1 MLILTRYRDQKIKID
16 DIVTINIMSVN
27 EQGSVSVGI
36 QAPRA
41 IPVHREEIFA
51 KIKADNSDE
60 VFFQEAIHGFTK
72 KDVGNGYLILTR
84 KKGKKIRICD
94 DVVITILGSTKG
106 NVKIGIDAPND
117 VAIHR
122 EEIYEK
128 IQAEKEQDQA

>member
-27 EQGSVSVGI
+27 KQGSVSVGI
-36 QAPRA
+36 QAPRS

-51 KIKADNSDE
+51 KVKADNSDE
-60 VFFQEAIHGFTK
+60 VFFQEATHGFTK
-72 KDVGNGYLILTR
+72 KDVGTGYLILTR
-84 KKGKKIRICD
+84 NKGQKIRICD
-94 DVVITILGSTKG
+94 DVIITILASTKG

-122 EEIYEK
+122 EEIYDK
-128 IQAEKEQDQA
+128 IQAEKEQSQA

>member
-16 DIVTINIMSVN
+16 DIVTLNIMSVN
-27 EQGSVSVGI
+27 KQGSVSIGI

-51 KIKADNSDE
+51 KVKAESSEE

-72 KDVGNGYLILTR
+72 ADVGTGYLILTR
-84 KKGKKIRICD
+84 NKGQRIRICD
-94 DVVITILGSTKG
+94 DVVITILGCHKG
-106 NVKIGIDAPND
+106 NVKIGIDAPKD

-122 EEIYEK
+122 EEIFDK
-128 IQAEKEQDQA
+128 IQAEKEQA